1 MYKLCALHVKS
12 FFKSKALK
20 RKTSLTF
27 RFQTHCDRI
36 RRPGSGSTHGPFVST
51 AIAPEIVHRAHRQLR
66 AVRNAPVRNQTD
78 LFLRINTSR
87 RSYPITFVHKMS
99 TTMCKN
105 GQQKIDK
112 ETATLSEPGLSP
124 LSTSIPLK
132 KIFILFKQHKKI
144 RKKQNFGQKSFLK
157 REKEEKI
164 DPEGAQNL
172 E

>member
-1 MYKLCALHVKS
+1 
-12 FFKSKALK
+12 
-20 RKTSLTF
+20 
-27 RFQTHCDRI
+27 
-36 RRPGSGSTHGPFVST
+36 
-51 AIAPEIVHRAHRQLR
+51 
-66 AVRNAPVRNQTD
+66 
-78 LFLRINTSR
+78 
-87 RSYPITFVHKMS
+87 MS

-112 ETATLSEPGLSP
+112 ETATLSEPELSP